1 MQKTKRNHHLFSM
14 VCLTLNKVLLG
25 LLALAFSGFASAV
38 GDLIKC
44 NSINTYGESVRIAQG
59 DPGNNRKVYNAGLT
73 GLCEGKIQAGMAYI
87 QRASDMG
94 HVSASDVMNL
104 YYRSDGSFDSHQGVT
119 QNQENFDAMIYY
131 AERTAN
137 QIERAVNYP
146 DGINEDQPNLEKDS
160 YVSVHIFIDLPK
172 YYYTA
177 YTRSIIEIINSS
189 EKLIYTDSINVLSL
203 MQSSANRCL
212 RRPALSVWRAEK
224 RAHLHRVMQVKCQA
238 RRDFATQALVLEQER
253 IQVSRECSG
262 PLGDCQQHQ
271 EIVSELIHLSN
282 IMADELNSISL

>member
-1 MQKTKRNHHLFSM
+1 MQKTNKSVFSM
-14 VCLTLNKVLLG
+14 SCLTLNKVLLG
-25 LLALAFSGFASAV
+25 LLALAFSGFAGAV
-38 GDLIKC
+38 GNLIEC
-44 NSINTYGESVRIAQG
+44 INPSYETAVRIAQEN
-59 DPGNNRKVYNAGLT
+59 PTSRTIYNAGIN

-94 HVSASDVMNL
+94 HVQASNTMFL
-104 YYRSDGSFDSHQGVT
+104 YYETDGSFNSHQGGT
-119 QNQENFDAMIYY
+119 QDQRNFDAAIHYL
-131 AERTAN
+131 ERTVN
-137 QIERAVNYP
+137 QIESAPDYPEGVN
-146 DGINEDQPNLEKDS
+146 IDQPNLEKKNH
-160 YVSVHIFIDLPK
+160 VSVHTFITLPNL
-172 YYYTA
+172 YYTA
-177 YTRSIIEIINSS
+177 YARAIGEIINSS